1 MTFHSRESSET
12 ERTTQGTSVHHA
24 RLKAGAFLAQEHPVE
39 ADVVIGVPD
48 SGLDASLGFARESG
62 IPYGI
67 GFLKN
72 KYVGRSFI
80 VPAQSTREKT
90 VRIKLNVI
98 KENVRGK
105 RVVLVDDSIVR
116 GTTSRRIVRLL
127 REAGA
132 AEVHMR
138 VSAPPFRFPCWFG
151 TDVDSQENLIACRLN
166 STEEIAREIGADSLG
181 YLSVSAA
188 HRLAD
193 DFTGV
198 FCDGCF
204 TGKYP
209 LPVSEHHAKNYFEQN
224 RA

>member
-1 MTFHSRESSET
+1 MAKISEFRQKEVLDIAT
-12 ERTTQGTSVHHA
+12 GK
-24 RLKAGAFLAQEHPVE
+24 RLGYICDMEI
-39 ADVVIGVPD
+39 D
-48 SGLDASLGFARESG
+48 DAS
-62 IPYGI
+62 
-67 GFLKN
+67 
-72 KYVGRSFI
+72 GRIIS
-80 VPAQSTREKT
+80 VT
-90 VRIKLNVI
+90 
-98 KENVRGK
+98 
-105 RVVLVDDSIVR
+105 
-116 GTTSRRIVRLL
+116 
-127 REAGA
+127 
-132 AEVHMR
+132 